1 MRRAAEPHEVAAGR
15 RVLSRGDLTQEQAQC
30 LQDRNRRGE
39 AHAMLDDLR
48 DRCGFDVEAL
58 RDDLPPYG
66 RLRIIVER
74 FTGLY
79 ERTSDGGRTALAI
92 PCANGS
98 HIEITDLDGRWT
110 PDDDAQRVRVVL
122 WTRDGP
128 LRYLT
133 KDRPTGDAGS
143 IEVDVEEE
151 LESVLGAILEE
162 AQRGALER
170 AASSLAAGAQS
181 GLDQNAC
188 EESEQGLSR

>member
-58 RDDLPPYG
+58 RADLPPYG
-66 RLRIIVER
+66 LFRVVVER
-74 FTGLY
+74 FTGLQ
-79 ERTSDGGRTALAI
+79 EHTTGGGCMALAI
-92 PCANGS
+92 PCADGS
-98 HIEITDLDGRWT
+98 RIEITDIDGIGIPEDGDARVLVGRWT
-110 PDDDAQRVRVVL
+110 G
-122 WTRDGP
+122 DGP
-128 LRYLT
+128 LGYLT

-143 IEVDVEEE
+143 LEVDVEEE
-151 LESVLGAILEE
+151 LESVLGAILDE
-162 AQRGALER
+162 AQRSALEHP
-170 AASSLAAGAQS
+170 ASGLAAEAQS
-181 GLDQNAC
+181 GLDGDAR